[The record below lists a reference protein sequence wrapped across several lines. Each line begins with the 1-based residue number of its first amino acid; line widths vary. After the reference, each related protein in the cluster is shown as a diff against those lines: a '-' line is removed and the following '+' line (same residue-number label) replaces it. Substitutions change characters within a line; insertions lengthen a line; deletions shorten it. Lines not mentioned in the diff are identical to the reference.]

1 MIRANN
7 IAELFDFIKKNRKLN
22 NLTLNISK
30 KGIVQTNEKGKADIV
45 IKNNSIVFNVKID
58 PILRQSCE
66 IILPLIR
73 KKDRN
78 FIGQI
83 GQSLDAKI
91 ALNNGNSHYIN
102 EKESITYL
110 HCLRSISDGVLVGV
124 NTIIKDN
131 PLLTTRKIKGQNPT
145 RLIIDPS
152 LKLTNKY
159 KIFKDKNTNIVFTTS
174 NKTKNLNN
182 TTIVKLPKKDFTL
195 GVFKLSSLSR
205 RYLISSSY
213 PSNLDVTNSISLA
226 SAKPST
232 TSSNPS
238 IRPVNEY
245 QPAIPVDRTVTRAM
259 IFWIDNPNFLF
270 FISSIADSA
279 STTFFFAILQLQ
291 VYC

>member
-7 IAELFDFIKKNRKLN
+7 IAELFNFIKKNRKLN

-30 KGIVQTNEKGKADIV
+30 KGIIQTNQQGKADIV

-195 GVFKLSSLSR
+195 SVYKFLKKSSLKYILIEGGPTTLSHFIEQNLINYMQFIISPTLIGSGINSVKLKPITNLKKAIR
-205 RYLISSSY
+205 RK
-213 PSNLDVTNSISLA
+213 SNFAQLGKEIVATLDFNS
-226 SAKPST
+226 
-232 TSSNPS
+232 
-238 IRPVNEY
+238 
-245 QPAIPVDRTVTRAM
+245 
-259 IFWIDNPNFLF
+259 
-270 FISSIADSA
+270 
-279 STTFFFAILQLQ
+279 
-291 VYC
+291 

>member
-1 MIRANN
+1 MIKANN
-7 IAELFDFIKKNRKLN
+7 IAELFDFIKKNRKSNTLN
-22 NLTLNISK
+22 LNISK
-30 KGIVQTNEKGKADIV
+30 KGIIKTNLKSVSDITV
-45 IKNNSIVFNVKID
+45 KNNSILFNVKID

-66 IILPLIR
+66 ILLPLIR
-73 KKDRN
+73 KKERV

-195 GVFKLSSLSR
+195 GVYKFLKKSSLKYILIEGGPTTLSHFIEQNLINYMQFIISPTLIGSGINSVKLKPITNLKKAIR
-205 RYLISSSY
+205 RK
-213 PSNLDVTNSISLA
+213 SNFAKLGKEIVATLDFNS
-226 SAKPST
+226 
-232 TSSNPS
+232 
-238 IRPVNEY
+238 
-245 QPAIPVDRTVTRAM
+245 
-259 IFWIDNPNFLF
+259 
-270 FISSIADSA
+270 
-279 STTFFFAILQLQ
+279 
-291 VYC
+291 

>member
-1 MIRANN
+1 MIKANN
-7 IAELFDFIKKNRKLN
+7 IAELFDFIKKNRKSNTLN
-22 NLTLNISK
+22 LNISK
-30 KGIVQTNEKGKADIV
+30 KGIIKTNLKSVSDITV
-45 IKNNSIVFNVKID
+45 KNNSILFHLKID

-66 IILPLIR
+66 ILLPLIR
-73 KKDRN
+73 KKDRV

-102 EKESITYL
+102 EKESIMYL

-195 GVFKLSSLSR
+195 SVYKFLKKSSLKYILIEGGPTTLSHFIEQNLINYMQFIISPTLIGSGINSVKLKPITNLKKAIR
-205 RYLISSSY
+205 RK
-213 PSNLDVTNSISLA
+213 SNFAKLGKEIVATLDFNS
-226 SAKPST
+226 
-232 TSSNPS
+232 
-238 IRPVNEY
+238 
-245 QPAIPVDRTVTRAM
+245 
-259 IFWIDNPNFLF
+259 
-270 FISSIADSA
+270 
-279 STTFFFAILQLQ
+279 
-291 VYC
+291 

>member
-1 MIRANN
+1 MIKANN
-7 IAELFDFIKKNRKLN
+7 IAELFDFIKKNRKSN
-22 NLTLNISK
+22 TLNLKISK
-30 KGIVQTNEKGKADIV
+30 KGIIKTNLKSVSDITV
-45 IKNNSIVFNVKID
+45 KNNSILFHLKID

-66 IILPLIR
+66 ILLPLIR
-73 KKDRN
+73 KKERV

-195 GVFKLSSLSR
+195 SVYKFLKKSSLKYILIEGGPTTLSHFIEQNLINYMQFIISPTLIGSGINSVKLKPITNLKKAIR
-205 RYLISSSY
+205 RK
-213 PSNLDVTNSISLA
+213 SNFAKLGKEIVATLDFNS
-226 SAKPST
+226 
-232 TSSNPS
+232 
-238 IRPVNEY
+238 
-245 QPAIPVDRTVTRAM
+245 
-259 IFWIDNPNFLF
+259 
-270 FISSIADSA
+270 
-279 STTFFFAILQLQ
+279 
-291 VYC
+291 

>member
-1 MIRANN
+1 MIKANN
-7 IAELFDFIKKNRKLN
+7 IAELFDFIKKNRKSNTLN
-22 NLTLNISK
+22 LNISK
-30 KGIVQTNEKGKADIV
+30 KGIIKTNLKSVSDITV
-45 IKNNSIVFNVKID
+45 KNNSILFNVKIN

-66 IILPLIR
+66 ILLPLIR
-73 KKDRN
+73 KKDRV

-131 PLLTTRKIKGQNPT
+131 PLLTTRKIKGESPT

-174 NKTKNLNN
+174 NKTKILNN

-195 GVFKLSSLSR
+195 GVYKFLKKSSLKYILIEGGPTTLSHFIEQNLINYMQFIISPTLIGSGINSVKLKPITNLKKAIR
-205 RYLISSSY
+205 RK
-213 PSNLDVTNSISLA
+213 SNFAKLGREIVATLDFNS
-226 SAKPST
+226 
-232 TSSNPS
+232 
-238 IRPVNEY
+238 
-245 QPAIPVDRTVTRAM
+245 
-259 IFWIDNPNFLF
+259 
-270 FISSIADSA
+270 
-279 STTFFFAILQLQ
+279 
-291 VYC
+291 

>member
-1 MIRANN
+1 MIKANN
-7 IAELFDFIKKNRKLN
+7 IAELFDFIKKNRKSNTLN
-22 NLTLNISK
+22 LNISK
-30 KGIVQTNEKGKADIV
+30 KGIIKTNIKNVSDITV
-45 IKNNSIVFNVKID
+45 KNNSILFNLKID

-66 IILPLIR
+66 ILLPLIR
-73 KKDRN
+73 KKDRV

-159 KIFKDKNTNIVFTTS
+159 KIFKDKNNNIVFTTS

-182 TTIVKLPKKDFTL
+182 TRIVKLPKKDFTL
-195 GVFKLSSLSR
+195 SIYKFLKKSSLK
-205 RYLISSSY
+205 YILIEGGPTTLSHFIEQNLINYMQFIISPTLIGSGINSIKLKPITNLKKAIRK
-213 PSNLDVTNSISLA
+213 PSNFAKLGKEIVTTLDFNS
-226 SAKPST
+226 
-232 TSSNPS
+232 
-238 IRPVNEY
+238 
-245 QPAIPVDRTVTRAM
+245 
-259 IFWIDNPNFLF
+259 
-270 FISSIADSA
+270 
-279 STTFFFAILQLQ
+279 
-291 VYC
+291 

>member
-1 MIRANN
+1 MIKANN
-7 IAELFDFIKKNRKLN
+7 IAELFDFIKKNRKSNTLN
-22 NLTLNISK
+22 LNISK
-30 KGIVQTNEKGKADIV
+30 KGIIKTNLKSVSDITV
-45 IKNNSIVFNVKID
+45 KNNSILFNIKID

-66 IILPLIR
+66 IALPLIR
-73 KKDRN
+73 KKDRV

-159 KIFKDKNTNIVFTTS
+159 KIFKDKNTNIIFTTS

-195 GVFKLSSLSR
+195 GVYKFLKKSSLKYILIEGGPTTLSHFIEQNLINYMQFIISPTLIGSGINSVKLKPITNLKKAIR
-205 RYLISSSY
+205 RK
-213 PSNLDVTNSISLA
+213 SNFAKLGKEIVATLDFNS
-226 SAKPST
+226 
-232 TSSNPS
+232 
-238 IRPVNEY
+238 
-245 QPAIPVDRTVTRAM
+245 
-259 IFWIDNPNFLF
+259 
-270 FISSIADSA
+270 
-279 STTFFFAILQLQ
+279 
-291 VYC
+291 

>member
-1 MIRANN
+1 MISHQN
-7 IAELFDFIKKNRKLN
+7 ISNLFDFIKNNKNLRNIGLNITKKGLQKAKN
-22 NLTLNISK
+22 NLKS
-30 KGIVQTNEKGKADIV
+30 DIV
-45 IKNNSIVFNVKID
+45 IKNNSIIFNVKINS
-58 PILRQSCE
+58 ILRQSCE
-66 IILPLIR
+66 ILLPIIQ

-174 NKTKNLNN
+174 NKIKNLNN

-195 GVFKLSSLSR
+195 GIYNFLKKSSLKYILVEGGPTTLSYFIELKLIN
-205 RYLISSSY
+205 YLQFIISPTLIGSGIDSVKLK
-213 PSNLDVTNSISLA
+213 PITNLKKAIRARSNFSKLGKEIVATLDFNS
-226 SAKPST
+226 
-232 TSSNPS
+232 
-238 IRPVNEY
+238 
-245 QPAIPVDRTVTRAM
+245 
-259 IFWIDNPNFLF
+259 
-270 FISSIADSA
+270 
-279 STTFFFAILQLQ
+279 
-291 VYC
+291 

>member
-1 MIRANN
+1 MIKANN
-7 IAELFDFIKKNRKLN
+7 IAELFDFIKKNRKSN
-22 NLTLNISK
+22 TLNLKISK
-30 KGIVQTNEKGKADIV
+30 KGIIKTNLKSVSDITV
-45 IKNNSIVFNVKID
+45 KNNSILFHIKID

-66 IILPLIR
+66 ILLPLIR
-73 KKDRN
+73 KKDRV

-195 GVFKLSSLSR
+195 SVYKFLKKTSLKYILIEGGPTTLSHFIEQNLINYMQFIISPTLIGSGINSVKLKPITNLKKAIR
-205 RYLISSSY
+205 RK
-213 PSNLDVTNSISLA
+213 SNFAKLGKEIVATLDFNS
-226 SAKPST
+226 
-232 TSSNPS
+232 
-238 IRPVNEY
+238 
-245 QPAIPVDRTVTRAM
+245 
-259 IFWIDNPNFLF
+259 
-270 FISSIADSA
+270 
-279 STTFFFAILQLQ
+279 
-291 VYC
+291 

>member
-1 MIRANN
+1 MIKANN
-7 IAELFDFIKKNRKLN
+7 IAELFDFIKKNRKSN
-22 NLTLNISK
+22 TLNLKISK
-30 KGIVQTNEKGKADIV
+30 KGIIKTNLKSVSDITV
-45 IKNNSIVFNVKID
+45 KNNSILFHLKID

-66 IILPLIR
+66 ILLPLIR
-73 KKDRN
+73 KKERV

-195 GVFKLSSLSR
+195 SVYKFLKKTSLKYILIEGGPTTLSYFIEQNLINYMQFIISPTLIGSGINSVKLKPITNLKKAIR
-205 RYLISSSY
+205 RK
-213 PSNLDVTNSISLA
+213 SNFAKLGKEIVATLDFNS
-226 SAKPST
+226 
-232 TSSNPS
+232 
-238 IRPVNEY
+238 
-245 QPAIPVDRTVTRAM
+245 
-259 IFWIDNPNFLF
+259 
-270 FISSIADSA
+270 
-279 STTFFFAILQLQ
+279 
-291 VYC
+291 

>member
-1 MIRANN
+1 MIKANN
-7 IAELFDFIKKNRKLN
+7 IAELFDFIKKNRKSN
-22 NLTLNISK
+22 TLNLKISK
-30 KGIVQTNEKGKADIV
+30 KGIIKTNLKSVSDITV
-45 IKNNSIVFNVKID
+45 KNNSILFHLKID

-66 IILPLIR
+66 ILLPLIR
-73 KKDRN
+73 KKERV

-131 PLLTTRKIKGQNPT
+131 PLLTTRKVKGQNPT

-174 NKTKNLNN
+174 NKAKNLNN

-195 GVFKLSSLSR
+195 SVYKFLKKTSLKYILIEGGPTTLSHFIEHNLINYMQFIISPTLIGSGINSVKLKPITNLKKAIR
-205 RYLISSSY
+205 RK
-213 PSNLDVTNSISLA
+213 SNFAKLGKEIVATLDFNS
-226 SAKPST
+226 
-232 TSSNPS
+232 
-238 IRPVNEY
+238 
-245 QPAIPVDRTVTRAM
+245 
-259 IFWIDNPNFLF
+259 
-270 FISSIADSA
+270 
-279 STTFFFAILQLQ
+279 
-291 VYC
+291 

>member
-1 MIRANN
+1 MIKANN
-7 IAELFDFIKKNRKLN
+7 IAELFDFIKKNRKSNTLN
-22 NLTLNISK
+22 LNISK
-30 KGIVQTNEKGKADIV
+30 KGIIKTNLKSVSDITV
-45 IKNNSIVFNVKID
+45 KNNSILFHLKID

-66 IILPLIR
+66 ILLPLIR
-73 KKDRN
+73 KKDRV

-145 RLIIDPS
+145 RLMVDPS

-174 NKTKNLNN
+174 NKTKKLNN

-195 GVFKLSSLSR
+195 GVYKFLKKSSLKYILIEGGPTTLSHFIEHNLINYMQFIISPTLIGSGINSVKLKPITNLKKAIR
-205 RYLISSSY
+205 RK
-213 PSNLDVTNSISLA
+213 SNFAKLGKEIVATLDFNS
-226 SAKPST
+226 
-232 TSSNPS
+232 
-238 IRPVNEY
+238 
-245 QPAIPVDRTVTRAM
+245 
-259 IFWIDNPNFLF
+259 
-270 FISSIADSA
+270 
-279 STTFFFAILQLQ
+279 
-291 VYC
+291 